1 MAELIFAAIKTG
13 SDGLPWM
20 YNPGNLIA
28 AEEILTESEV
38 LQHVAHSVSLN
49 RPDTFHIESFG
60 EI

>member
-20 YNPGNLIA
+20 YNRGNLIA
-28 AEEILTESEV
+28 AEEIVTESEG
-38 LQHVAHSVSLN
+38 LQHCVSLN

-60 EI
+60 